1 MRELKFRVW
10 DICNHKMHKLQ
21 GLTFDAQSLIPS
33 DLKLPGVSWRPVI
46 DYKLL
51 QWVYL
56 SDINGVDVYEGD
68 YIKILSTVYKVFWQE
83 ASVNFQLQELE
94 GSLIRSIIDVSLG
107 DIVGNIFEN
116 NGLYN
121 K

>member
-1 MRELKFRVW
+1 
-10 DICNHKMHKLQ
+10 MHKLQ
-21 GLTFDAQSLIPS
+21 GMTFDARSLIPS
-33 DLKLPGVSWRPVI
+33 DLKLPGVSWRSVK
-46 DYKLL
+46 DYNLL

-68 YIKILSTVYKVFWQE
+68 YIKILPTVYKVVWKQ
-83 ASVNFQLQELE
+83 AAVSFQLQELE
-94 GSLIRSIIDVSLG
+94 GSLCRSIIDVSLG